1 MTHKVRDT
9 SLGRLQGTDAKHM
22 LAVGFKDQ
30 QLCLDLSEKVDGGP
44 DGQARV
50 ANKPQ
55 HANEG
60 QATPAA
66 LRSGV
71 K

>member
-1 MTHKVRDT
+1 
-9 SLGRLQGTDAKHM
+9 M